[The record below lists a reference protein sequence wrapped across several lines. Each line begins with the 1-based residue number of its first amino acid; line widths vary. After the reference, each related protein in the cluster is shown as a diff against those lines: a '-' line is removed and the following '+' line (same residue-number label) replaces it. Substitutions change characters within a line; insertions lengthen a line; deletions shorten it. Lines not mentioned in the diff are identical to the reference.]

1 MKTVLFIG
9 NSFVYY
15 NDLPAMVQQISG
27 GELVCGS
34 VTKGGAFAHQYADP
48 DHELGARVRQTLQ
61 SGKWDCVVLQDQ
73 SCNPAKDPADC
84 LTAMAV
90 LSALTGDA
98 QRFFYQTWAY
108 RDGSKKLHS
117 SGMDYETMYGKLKQT
132 YAAAALE
139 NNGTLV
145 PVGDGF
151 RQVKLQ
157 HPQID
162 LYNADNFHPSPA
174 GTYLAACIFCGMLM
188 GADAETLS
196 DIPELDHNICAKLR
210 AVAKVVS
217 S

>member
-27 GELVCGS
+27 GELVCAS

-48 DHELGARVRQTLQ
+48 DHELGARARQALQ
-61 SGKWDCVVLQDQ
+61 GGKWDCVVLQDQ

-90 LSALTGDA
+90 LSALAGGA
-98 QRFFYQTWAY
+98 QRYFYQTWAY
-108 RDGSKKLHS
+108 RDGSEKLRS
-117 SGMDYETMYGKLKQT
+117 SGMDYETLYGKLKQT

-139 NNGTLV
+139 NNGKLV

-157 HPQID
+157 YPQID
-162 LYNADNFHPSPA
+162 LYQADNYHPSSA
-174 GTYLAACIFCGMLM
+174 GTYLAACIFCGILT
-188 GADAETLS
+188 GVDAETLP
-196 DIPELDHNICAKLR
+196 DIPELDRNTCTKLRTVAKL
-210 AVAKVVS
+210 VAG
-217 S
+217 